1 MTDRAT
7 KFSQVVSTHR
17 LKTFLLVIGPLFT
30 LTLLALGLFWNYS
43 APRTAVSLEWNGQD
57 WSVVADGAGLRTGDV
72 VTSLNGK
79 PVTFHTFL
87 MDNAFISET
96 SEFWEWLQ
104 TRGGI
109 FHDFQGDTISLG
121 VVRDASAETV
131 EVPIHRG
138 SWGFLRNPASTH
150 ILVGLVFLLVGW
162 ATYRPSGTD
171 SKALWFYLLCFSMS
185 LVYVTNANSL
195 LAEFV
200 MQPGFFKFNNIVNG
214 INFVLAP
221 ALLFHFSLLMPRDRT
236 RRWVLVAVYGS
247 VAFALVTFQIPLHG
261 LLVAFFFL
269 ASLIAIAQGAWS
281 YRGPLERQQMKW
293 VGVGFLLGLGPWIL
307 LNGLPLVLWGQ
318 RLMSD
323 TFPGACL
330 VFIPIFM
337 GVAVRKYR
345 LFDVGTF
352 LEGTA
357 LYLLTLVLLV
367 GVDILVLS
375 FLDQRSALGEGALIS
390 LALLVGLYGPLRSAM
405 ASAISRY
412 AHRNT
417 LTREQLSGVL
427 EAKLVDCDLEH
438 VLGRLELVVQEYLAP
453 ATMSRVDSKKEV
465 GAYLTVENEISVLL
479 VVAPGQALKCG
490 PPAGG
495 QVYSSEVMS
504 RLEELVQRC
513 SVHYQALFQARQA
526 AVEKQKRLE
535 ERERLL
541 GDLHDGVGAAL
552 SGIRL
557 TSKEPRV
564 TRLAQDALF
573 ELQSFLYPG
582 PGYHLEWEQ
591 FVAELRTYGN
601 SLFQEDGPRFV
612 LESAGLEGRVDR
624 NKALSLFRLLKEAMN
639 NALKYAK
646 ASEIKVTL
654 SVSKPGSLRVVVEDD
669 GVGLGDDQGGR
680 GISGMRARVEQLG
693 GDFKVESRKG
703 TYLEVGLPL

>member
-1 MTDRAT
+1 MFPHRA
-7 KFSQVVSTHR
+7 
-17 LKTFLLVIGPLFT
+17 KTFLLVIGPVFT
-30 LTLLALGLFWNYS
+30 LALLALGLFWNHS
-43 APRTAVSLEWNGQD
+43 APRTGVTLNWTGRE
-57 WSVVADGAGLRTGDV
+57 WSVAVDGQGLQAGDIV
-72 VTSLNGK
+72 DSLNGE

-87 MDNAFISET
+87 IDNVFISDTPEL
-96 SEFWEWLQ
+96 WEWMQ
-104 TRGGI
+104 IRGRV
-109 FHDFQGDTISLG
+109 FQEFQGERVSFG
-121 VVRDASAETV
+121 VVRGTSPETV
-131 EVPIHRG
+131 EVPVHRH
-138 SWGFLRNPASTH
+138 SWGFLRHSASTH

-185 LVYVTNANSL
+185 LVYVSNANSL
-195 LAEFV
+195 LTEYA
-200 MQPGFFKFNNIVNG
+200 MHPGFFKFNNIING

-221 ALLFHFSLLMPRDRT
+221 ALLFHFSLLMPRDRA
-236 RRWVLVAVYGS
+236 RRWVLVAIYGS
-247 VAFALVTFQIPLHG
+247 VAFALVTYQIPLHG
-261 LLVAFFFL
+261 MLVAFFFL
-269 ASLIAIAQGAWS
+269 ASLLAIAQGAWS

-307 LNGLPLVLWGQ
+307 LNGIPLVVWGQ

-357 LYLLTLVLLV
+357 LYLLTLVPLI
-367 GVDILVLS
+367 GADILVLS
-375 FLDQRSALGEGALIS
+375 FLDRRSALGEGALVS
-390 LALLVGLYGPLRSAM
+390 LALLIGLYGPLRSAVGK
-405 ASAISRY
+405 ALSRY
-412 AHRNT
+412 AHRKT
-417 LTREQLSGVL
+417 LTPEQLTERLEQKLQACEPEQVL
-427 EAKLVDCDLEH
+427 E
-438 VLGRLELVVQEYLAP
+438 RLELVVQDYLAP
-453 ATMSRVDSKKEV
+453 VTMTRVDSMKEV
-465 GAYLTVENEISVLL
+465 GAYLTVEEEVSVLL

-490 PPAGG
+490 PPAGS
-495 QVYSSEVMS
+495 QVYSSQVMR

-513 SVHYQALFQARQA
+513 SVHYQALYQARQA
-526 AVEKQKRLE
+526 AAEKQRRLD

-582 PGYHLEWEQ
+582 PGYHLDWEHY
-591 FVAELRTYGN
+591 VAELRAYGN
-601 SLFQEDGPRFV
+601 SLFQEDKPRFV
-612 LESAGLEGRVDR
+612 LRSSKLEGRVDR
-624 NKALSLFRLLKEAMN
+624 NKALSIFRLLKEALN

-646 ASEIKVTL
+646 ASEIKVSL
-654 SVSKPGSLRVVVEDD
+654 SVSEPGLLRLVVEDD

-680 GISGMRARVEQLG
+680 GMAGMRQRVEQLG
-693 GDFKVESRKG
+693 GVFKVENRSG
-703 TYLEVGLPL
+703 TYLEVELPL